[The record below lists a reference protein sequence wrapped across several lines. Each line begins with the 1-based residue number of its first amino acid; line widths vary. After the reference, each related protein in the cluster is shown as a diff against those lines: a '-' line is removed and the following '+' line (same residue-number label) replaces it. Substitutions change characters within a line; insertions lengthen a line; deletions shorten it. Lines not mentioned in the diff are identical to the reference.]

1 VARTVRIIQPESRL
15 FQVSLYSSEKGAQGE
30 EVISVSG
37 SKVAPGLEVKYLI
50 KFSPEAKS
58 DYNYDLHIVT
68 EREKFIVPI
77 VAVGKRAMIDF
88 PTRSTSGKSVP

>member
-1 VARTVRIIQPESRL
+1 M
-15 FQVSLYSSEKGAQGE
+15 QGE
-30 EVISVSG
+30 EVASVSG

-88 PTRSTSGKSVP
+88 PDTINFGKECPELS